1 MTDAISQFANSPQV
15 NSPVRNAQEKNSPAT
30 VANSDANNASAASTA
45 ANAAAAKAAANTP
58 SPATTAQAEASMRA
72 GAGADTVVLSTA
84 AQVVAKPNTASSDGV
99 FDRNKVDSIKTAIK
113 NGQYAIDPS
122 RVAQSFWSIEQM
134 IHG

>member
-15 NSPVRNAQEKNSPAT
+15 NSPVRNAQDKNSSANVAT
-30 VANSDANNASAASTA
+30 PVSTA
-45 ANAAAAKAAANTP
+45 ATAATNAAASLANSAATA
-58 SPATTAQAEASMRA
+58 AQAEASPS
-72 GAGADTVVLSTA
+72 AGADTVVLSTA
-84 AQVVAKPNTASSDGV
+84 AQVVAQPSTTSSDSV

-113 NGQYAIDPS
+113 NGQYAIDPG

>member
-15 NSPVRNAQEKNSPAT
+15 NSPVRNAQEKNSSAA
-30 VANSDANNASAASTA
+30 VANSDANHAVAAKTA
-45 ANAAAAKAAANTP
+45 ANAP
-58 SPATTAQAEASMRA
+58 SPATTAQAEASSGA
-72 GAGADTVVLSTA
+72 SAGADTVVLSTA